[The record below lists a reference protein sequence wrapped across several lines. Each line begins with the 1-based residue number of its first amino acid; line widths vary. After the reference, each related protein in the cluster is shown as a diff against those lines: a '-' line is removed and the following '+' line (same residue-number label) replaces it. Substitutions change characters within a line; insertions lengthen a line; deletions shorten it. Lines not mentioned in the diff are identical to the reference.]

1 MKPTEQLKEE
11 HGGVKVMLGIIGKI
25 CERMDSGKPVPVE
38 HLEQIL
44 EFLKVFVDTCH
55 HGKEEEHLFPAL
67 EAAGFPK
74 EEGPVG
80 QMLREHEEG
89 RAFVRGM
96 SVAAKHYAE
105 GLPGGAVEFVSNARG
120 YIRLLLDHIEKEDTV
135 LYPIADAR
143 LTAEMQAALSV
154 AFERVEE
161 ERVGHG
167 RHEAFHALMD
177 RLQREYGA

>member
-1 MKPTEQLKEE
+1 MTPTEQLKEE
-11 HGGVKVMLGIIGKI
+11 HGGVKVMLGILGKI
-25 CERMDSGKPVPVE
+25 CERMESGKPVPVQ

-67 EAAGFPK
+67 KASGVPV
-74 EEGPVG
+74 EGGPIG
-80 QMLREHEEG
+80 RMLQEHEQG

-96 SVAAKHYAE
+96 GAAARAYAK
-105 GLPGGAVEFVSNARG
+105 GAATGAADFASNARG
-120 YIRLLLDHIEKEDTV
+120 YTRLLLDHIDKEDNV

-143 LTAEMQAALSV
+143 LSAETQAALSA

-177 RLQREYGA
+177 RLREEYGA

>member
-1 MKPTEQLKEE
+1 MTPTEQLKDE
-11 HGGVKVMLGIIGKI
+11 HGGVKVMLRIIGKI
-25 CERMDSGKPVPVE
+25 CDRMESGKKVPVQ

-67 EAAGFPK
+67 AAAGVPLDG
-74 EEGPVG
+74 GPIG
-80 QMLREHEEG
+80 RMLQEHEKG

-96 SVAAKHYAE
+96 GAAARAYAE
-105 GLPGGAVEFVSNARG
+105 GAATGAADFVSNARG
-120 YIRLLLDHIEKEDTV
+120 YAQLLLEHIDKEDNV

-143 LTAEMQAALSV
+143 LTAETQAALSV

-177 RLQREYGA
+177 RLRGEYGA

>member
-1 MKPTEQLKEE
+1 MTPTEQLKEE
-11 HGGVKVMLGIIGKI
+11 HGGVKVMLGILGKI
-25 CERMDSGKPVPVE
+25 CDRMESGKPVPVQ

-67 EAAGFPK
+67 EAAGIPRDG
-74 EEGPVG
+74 GPIG
-80 QMLREHEEG
+80 RMLQEHEQG

-96 SVAAKHYAE
+96 GAAVRAYAA
-105 GLPGGAVEFVSNARG
+105 GDAAGTADFVSNARG
-120 YIRLLLDHIEKEDTV
+120 YTQLLLDHIDKEDNI

-143 LTAEMQAALSV
+143 LAAGTQSELSA

-177 RLQREYGA
+177 RLRGEYGA

>member
-1 MKPTEQLKEE
+1 MTPTEQLKDE
-11 HGGVKVMLGIIGKI
+11 HGGVKVMLRIIGKI
-25 CERMDSGKPVPVE
+25 CDRMEAGKPVPVQ

-67 EAAGFPK
+67 EASGVPR
-74 EEGPVG
+74 EGGPIG
-80 QMLREHEEG
+80 RMLQEHEQG

-96 SVAAKHYAE
+96 GAASRVYAE
-105 GLPGGAVEFVSNARG
+105 GSPGGSDDFVSNARG
-120 YIRLLLDHIEKEDTV
+120 YVRLLLDHIDKEDNV
-135 LYPIADAR
+135 LYPIAETR
-143 LTAEMQAALSV
+143 LTAETQAALAA

-177 RLQREYGA
+177 RLSGEYGA

>member
-1 MKPTEQLKEE
+1 MTPTEQLKEE
-11 HGGVKVMLGIIGKI
+11 HGGVKVMLRIIGKI
-25 CERMDSGKPVPVE
+25 CERMESGKPVPVQ

-67 EAAGFPK
+67 EAAGFPRDD
-74 EEGPVG
+74 GPVG
-80 QMLREHEEG
+80 QMLREHEQG
-89 RAFVRGM
+89 REFVRGM
-96 SVAAKHYAE
+96 GAAVKAYA
-105 GLPGGAVEFVSNARG
+105 GGATTGTADFISNARG
-120 YIRLLLDHIEKEDTV
+120 YTQLLLTHIEKEDTV

-143 LTAEMQAALSV
+143 LTAETQAALAV

-177 RLQREYGA
+177 RLSGEYGA